1 MSLAGTERRRHL
13 VTAVIGTFLML
24 IMGTVLLLGFRF
36 ATQMRTNI
44 IALQTASTLQNY
56 PEELSHQLNAL
67 RDRLEVRAYSGQAL
81 ADLQA
86 TVKRFDHELRVLS
99 ASVDADSPQL
109 GHALLLWH
117 QYTPVLDPVVNF
129 NGQPYVDSDTTG
141 SSLSREGREHYA
153 EVKRA
158 QLFASENA
166 RPLQTQLAN
175 LATSLQRTSSEAA
188 TRLRAL
194 LMAGVFAA
202 LVLAAVAAYFQLS
215 RSRHERVARE
225 AQEQTRDILKTVR
238 EGFFLLD
245 AHYRIGAVWSDAL
258 TRMFSRSDF
267 AGLTFEELLRDLVP
281 ASTLGTAM
289 KYIKLLW
296 GDRAHENLM
305 KSINPL
311 GQLEIT
317 MENGHGGKE
326 TRYLQFDFHRVMG
339 PEGIKHVLCSVGD
352 VTSSVLL
359 ARELHESQENANA
372 QIDMMV
378 GMMHVDP
385 LQLVSFLDTAE
396 TGLKLV
402 NTILKEPAR
411 TDAEFRKKLTG
422 LFRELHTIKGEA
434 SALNLK
440 SVANRVHTL
449 EDMVGECK
457 KKPELSGNDFLPMVL
472 KLDDLLAH
480 LRNVREMAARLTVLK
495 DTAPGA
501 AAAAATTG
509 TYPAAAMPAARH
521 PAPTATTG
529 TYPAATAPPPP
540 PPPRAAAPPAPS
552 SPPGGVTTRNES
564 APGPAASTAPSAARR
579 VEELSPALYS
589 MAERLAQDHAKRFR
603 LTLRGLGDVPP
614 PYTATIKDCLIQ
626 MLRNAA
632 VHGIE
637 SPDVRLA
644 QAKKD
649 TGSVQVDFRKTS
661 EGYELVFEDDG
672 AGIAPDALKAAAVR
686 RQLISE
692 EDAAL
697 MDTRAAMALI
707 FRPGFSTQDEISMD
721 AGRGVGMD
729 VVARSVYALGGKIG
743 VSTHPGKFTRFK
755 IVLPATEAVSTAV
768 A

>member
-1 MSLAGTERRRHL
+1 MSLAATERRRHL
-13 VTAVIGTFLML
+13 LTAVVGTVLML
-24 IMGTVLLLGFRF
+24 FMGTVLLLGFRF

-44 IALQTASTLQNY
+44 TALQSASTLQTY

-67 RDRLEVRAYSGQAL
+67 RDRLEVRAYAGQAL
-81 ADLQA
+81 ADLQS
-86 TVKRFDHELRVLS
+86 TVKRFDRELRLLS

-117 QYTPVLDPVVNF
+117 QYAPVLDPVVSF
-129 NGQPYVDSDTTG
+129 NGQPYVDSDTAG
-141 SSLSREGREHYA
+141 PSLSREGREHYA
-153 EVKRA
+153 AVKRA

-166 RPLQTQLAN
+166 RPLQTQLTN
-175 LATSLQRTSSEAA
+175 LATGLQRTSSDAA

-194 LMAGVFAA
+194 LMGGVFAA
-202 LVLAAVAAYFQLS
+202 LVLGVVAAYFQLS

-245 AHYRIGAVWSDAL
+245 AHYRIGTVWSEAL

-267 AGLTFEELLRDLVP
+267 AGLTFEELLRGLVP

-311 GQLEIT
+311 GQLEIN
-317 MENGHGGKE
+317 MDNGHGGKE

-359 ARELHESQENANA
+359 GRELHESQENASA
-372 QIDMMV
+372 QLDMMV
-378 GMMHVDP
+378 GMMHADP

-422 LFRELHTIKGEA
+422 LFRELHAIKGEA
-434 SALNLK
+434 SALNLQ

-457 KKPELSGNDFLPMVL
+457 KKTELSGNDFLPMVL

-495 DTAPGA
+495 DTLPGTGTASVMTA
-501 AAAAATTG
+501 AAA
-509 TYPAAAMPAARH
+509 PPP
-521 PAPTATTG
+521 PAPTATV
-529 TYPAATAPPPP
+529 
-540 PPPRAAAPPAPS
+540 AAPPAS
-552 SPPGGVTTRNES
+552 S
-564 APGPAASTAPSAARR
+564 APGGATGRNSAAAGSASKAPPAERAARR

-603 LTLRGLGDVPP
+603 LTLSGLGDVPV
-614 PYTATIKDCLIQ
+614 PYSATIKDCLIQ

-637 SPDVRLA
+637 PPEVRRA
-644 QAKKD
+644 NAKQD
-649 TGSVQVDFRKTS
+649 PGSVVVDFRKLPD
-661 EGYELVFEDDG
+661 GYQLVFEDDG
-672 AGIAPDALKAAAVR
+672 AGILPEALKAAAIR
-686 RQLISE
+686 RQLIT
-692 EDAAL
+692 EDEAAV

-707 FRPGFSTQDEISMD
+707 FRPGFSTQEGISMD

>member
-13 VTAVIGTFLML
+13 LTASIGTALML
-24 IMGTVLLLGFRF
+24 VMGLALVWGFRL
-36 ATQMRTNI
+36 ATHMRTNI
-44 IALQTASTLQNY
+44 VALQTASTLQNY
-56 PEELSHQLNAL
+56 PEEMSHQLNAL

-86 TVKRFDHELRVLS
+86 TVKRFDQELRVLS
-99 ASVDADSPQL
+99 ASIDGDSAQL
-109 GHALLLWH
+109 GRALLLWN
-117 QYTPVLDPVVNF
+117 QYAPVLEPVVAF
-129 NGQPYVDSDTTG
+129 SGQPYVDSDTTG

-153 EVKRA
+153 AVKRA

-166 RPLQTQLAN
+166 RPLQTQLAT
-175 LATSLQRTSSEAA
+175 LATSLQRTSSDGA
-188 TRLRAL
+188 TRLRSL

-202 LVLAAVAAYFQLS
+202 LVLAVVAAYFQLS
-215 RSRHERVARE
+215 RSRHERTARE

-245 AHYRIGAVWSDAL
+245 AHYRIGSVWSEAL
-258 TRMFSRSDF
+258 TRMFGRNDF
-267 AGLTFEELLRDLVP
+267 AGLTFEELLEDLVP
-281 ASTLGTAM
+281 QATLSTAV

-317 MENGHGGKE
+317 MDNGHGGKE

-339 PEGIKHVLCSVGD
+339 PEGIKHVLCAVGD

-359 ARELHESQENANA
+359 ARELHESQENAHA
-372 QIDMMV
+372 QLDMMV
-378 GMMHVDP
+378 GLMHIDP
-385 LQLVSFLDTAE
+385 LQLVSFLDTADA
-396 TGLKLV
+396 GLKLV
-402 NTILKEPAR
+402 NTILREPAR
-411 TDAEFRKKLTG
+411 NDAEFRKKLAG

-440 SVANRVHTL
+440 SVASRVHTL

-472 KLDDLLAH
+472 KLDELLAH
-480 LRNVREMAARLTVLK
+480 LRSVREMAARLTALK
-495 DTAPGA
+495 DTMPA
-501 AAAAATTG
+501 AAAAAALPAASAASARLPASPEPADSMPAA
-509 TYPAAAMPAARH
+509 PAAAVRAGAAAGKPAAPER
-521 PAPTATTG
+521 AP
-529 TYPAATAPPPP
+529 
-540 PPPRAAAPPAPS
+540 
-552 SPPGGVTTRNES
+552 
-564 APGPAASTAPSAARR
+564 RR
-579 VEELSPALYS
+579 VEELSPTLHL

-603 LTLRGLGDVPP
+603 LTLSGLTDVPAA
-614 PYTATIKDCLIQ
+614 YTATIKDCLIQ

-637 SPDVRLA
+637 SPEVRRA
-644 QAKKD
+644 QAKQD
-649 TGSVQVDFRKTS
+649 TGSVHVDFRKVTD
-661 EGYELVFEDDG
+661 GYELLFEDDG
-672 AGIAPDALKAAAVR
+672 AGIAPDALKAAAVK
-686 RQLISE
+686 RQLITE
-692 EDAAL
+692 DDAAL

-707 FRPGFSTQDEISMD
+707 FRPGFSTQEEISMD

-755 IVLPATEAVSTAV
+755 IVLPAAESVSTAV

>member
-1 MSLAGTERRRHL
+1 MTPAGTERRRHL
-13 VTAVIGTFLML
+13 VTAGF
-24 IMGTVLLLGFRF
+24 GTVLMLVMGIVLLFGFRL
-36 ATQMRTNI
+36 ATHMRASIT
-44 IALQTASTLQNY
+44 ALQVASTLQNY
-56 PEELSHQLNAL
+56 PEEISHQLNAL

-86 TVKRFDHELRVLS
+86 TVKRFDHELRQLTA
-99 ASVDADSPQL
+99 ASDNDSPQL
-109 GHALLLWH
+109 GRALLLWH
-117 QYTPVLDPVVNF
+117 QYEPVLDPVVAF
-129 NGQPYVDSDTTG
+129 SGQPYVDSDTAG

-158 QLFASENA
+158 QLFASDNA
-166 RPLQTQLAN
+166 KSLQAQLAT
-175 LATSLQRTSSEAA
+175 LATSLEKSASDAA
-188 TRLRAL
+188 TRLRSL
-194 LMAGVFAA
+194 LMMGVFAT
-202 LVLAAVAAYFQLS
+202 LVLAAAAGYFQLT
-215 RSRHERVARE
+215 RSRHERAARE

-245 AHYRIGAVWSDAL
+245 AEYRIGSVWSDAL
-258 TRMFSRSDF
+258 TRMFSRNDF
-267 AGLTFEELLRDLVP
+267 AGLSFEELLKDLVP
-281 ASTLGTAM
+281 AATLATAT

-317 MENGHGGKE
+317 MENSHGGKE
-326 TRYLQFDFHRVMG
+326 TRFLQFDFHRVMG

-352 VTSSVLL
+352 ITSSVLL
-359 ARELHESQENANA
+359 SRELQESQENANA
-372 QIDMMV
+372 QLDMML
-378 GMMHVDP
+378 GLMHVDP

-411 TDAEFRKKLTG
+411 TDAEFRKKLSG
-422 LFRELHTIKGEA
+422 LFRELHAIKGEA

-440 SVANRVHTL
+440 SIASRVHAL

-457 KKPELSGNDFLPMVL
+457 KKPELTGNDFLPMVL
-472 KLDDLLAH
+472 KLDELLAH
-480 LRNVREMAARLTVLK
+480 LRSVREMAARLTTLK
-495 DTAPGA
+495 DAVPGGFPAPAQEAPGRTDVA
-501 AAAAATTG
+501 I
-509 TYPAAAMPAARH
+509 M
-521 PAPTATTG
+521 
-529 TYPAATAPPPP
+529 APPPP
-540 PPPRAAAPPAPS
+540 PPARAPAPP
-552 SPPGGVTTRNES
+552 PPKT
-564 APGPAASTAPSAARR
+564 PSAERPARR
-579 VEELSPALYS
+579 AEDLSPTLQS

-603 LTLRGLGDVPP
+603 LTLTGLADVPALF
-614 PYTATIKDCLIQ
+614 TATIKDCLIQ

-637 SPDVRLA
+637 APEVRRA
-644 QAKKD
+644 QAKDD
-649 TGSVQVDFRKTS
+649 TGTVHVDFRKMTD
-661 EGYELVFEDDG
+661 GYELVFEDDG
-672 AGIAPDALKAAAVR
+672 AGIAPETLKAAAVR
-686 RQLISE
+686 KQLITAE
-692 EDAAL
+692 EAAA

-707 FRPGFSTQDEISMD
+707 FRPGFSTTEEISMD

-755 IVLPATEAVSTAV
+755 IVLPAAEAVSTAV